1 MKVYLA
7 GYSPQHAMVNSFP
20 PFPGGGLTAL
30 HSSANSNPFSVDF
43 LASKTSLA
51 AKRAWANSTSH
62 YQWFKIYSSNMNIFT
77 KITENSDVFEKI
89 KILKHS
95 LHWEIPQSPSEAS
108 SLHSNPSLASLFWSS
123 YLALTALQ
131 ASPLIVVWSPWS
143 IPLHLAQCW

>member
-1 MKVYLA
+1 MPLWIRFRRFLVVVWQLYIPRRIQIHFQLIFWHRKRLLQRKELELI
-7 GYSPQHAMVNSFP
+7 QHRTINDLKHTHRISK
-20 PFPGGGLTAL
+20 
-30 HSSANSNPFSVDF
+30 FSQ
-43 LASKTSLA
+43 KSL
-51 AKRAWANSTSH
+51 
-62 YQWFKIYSSNMNIFT
+62 KIQTF
-77 KITENSDVFEKI
+77 FEKI
-89 KILKHS
+89 EILKHS